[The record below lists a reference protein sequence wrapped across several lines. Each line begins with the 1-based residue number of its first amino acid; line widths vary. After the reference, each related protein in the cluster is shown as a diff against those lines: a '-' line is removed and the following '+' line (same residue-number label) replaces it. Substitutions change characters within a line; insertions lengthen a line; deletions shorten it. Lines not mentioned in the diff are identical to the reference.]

1 MRRIC
6 CVALIAQALAGCSSL
21 QTATPPAP
29 VPSGPAEIKYAELS
43 QEAQE
48 VLALLAYYQGLV
60 AMPAEELRR
69 EYHAVSQS
77 YARDRSEVNR
87 LRLGLVMSLPGVTW
101 RDDAKLLTLLDGVPS
116 RSATLESPRRQL
128 LLLLQKQA
136 AERLREQ
143 RRGDEQ
149 QRRGDEQQR
158 RGDEQQR
165 RADELQQKLD
175 AMLNIERSLRRET
188 KKP

>member
-1 MRRIC
+1 MMRQMLF
-6 CVALIAQALAGCSSL
+6 VALIAQALAGCAWL
-21 QTATPPAP
+21 QTGTPSASAP
-29 VPSGPAEIKYAELS
+29 SASTEPKRADYL
-43 QEAQE
+43 QEAEE

-69 EYHAVSQS
+69 EYQTVSQS
-77 YARDRSEVNR
+77 YARDKSEPNR
-87 LRLGLVMSLPGVTW
+87 LRLGLVMSLPGAPW
-101 RDDAKLLTLLDGVPS
+101 HDDAKLLTLLDGATS
-116 RSATLESPRRQL
+116 RSAPTESPRRQL

-143 RRGDEQ
+143 RRADEQ
-149 QRRGDEQQR
+149 QRRGDEQQH
-158 RGDEQQR
+158 

-175 AMLNIERSLRRET
+175 AMLNIERSLRREA